1 MDIPEIFNTIKPFIA
16 PLILV
21 VAGLAAGSIFNRY
34 ILGRLEK
41 ITRKTNTGL
50 DDILLEALRKYIR
63 FWLFIIGLALALQF
77 EAIPQA
83 ISRPAESVLLV
94 FAIMSG
100 ALAVAGLTGKLVSS
114 YTLKFSSEFQ
124 NTNLFVNLVRG
135 LIIAIGVLM
144 LLQTFGISITPIL
157 GAMGI
162 GSLAAGFALKD
173 TLANFFSGIQ
183 ILLSKQIR
191 TGDFIRLSSGQEG
204 TITDITLRN
213 TTLISRDNNT
223 IVVPNAT
230 LAIETVLNYNIPK
243 KNLRVSVDCG
253 VAYDSDLEQV
263 EKVTREVAQ
272 GVMETVVGGVP
283 DYTVEFRYR
292 RFNDSSI
299 DFTAIMMATNF
310 PAQHRVRTEFI
321 KRLKKRFDAEGIQIP
336 FPIRTIVKYDE

>member
-1 MDIPEIFNTIKPFIA
+1 MNILEILNTIKPFIL
-16 PLILV
+16 PLLLV
-21 VAGLAAGSIFNRY
+21 LLGLLAGLIFNRF
-34 ILGRLEK
+34 ILGRLERV
-41 ITRKTNTGL
+41 TQKTSTEL
-50 DDILLEALRKYIR
+50 DNIVLQVLRKYIR
-63 FWLFIIGLALALQF
+63 FWLFLAGLSMALQF
-77 EAIPQA
+77 NAIPKN
-83 ISRPAESVLLV
+83 ISRPTESVLLV
-94 FAIMSG
+94 FAIMSV
-100 ALAVAGLTGKLVSS
+100 ALALAGLTGKLVSS

-144 LLQTFGISITPIL
+144 ILQTFGISITPIL

-230 LAIETVLNYNIPK
+230 LAIETVLNYNIPRK
-243 KNLRVSVDCG
+243 RLRVAVDCG

-263 EKVTREVAQ
+263 ERVTREVAQ
-272 GVMETVVGGVP
+272 EVMQTVKGGLQ
-283 DYTVEFRYR
+283 DYKVEFRYTQ
-292 RFNDSSI
+292 FNESSI
-299 DFTAIMMATNF
+299 DFTAMMMAADF
-310 PAQHRVRTEFI
+310 SAQHRVRTEFI

-336 FPIRTIVKYDE
+336 FPIRTIIKSGG